1 MAGYEQQLQI
11 SREELKKLYFS
22 MENKELC
29 KMLNCTNQT
38 LVSLLKSLNIER
50 KGKGNRNS
58 KRKKWII
65 VS

>member
-50 KGKGNRNS
+50 KGKGNRNP